1 MSLQYDEYLK
11 EHIQNVQNGLH
22 WIVDNLDLK
31 NLGISENDISQAIE
45 NIGEHDRS
53 KYDATEYRAYDDYFY
68 GGNKSYAVKT
78 AFDQAWLHHQHV
90 NPHHW
95 QYWVLINDDYSANKV
110 LPMPENYILEMIAD
124 WWSFSWREGNLMEI
138 FDWYDKHRN
147 AILFEEGTRKTVE
160 KILNEMRKVLEM
172 QKRHERPG
180 YDFDDDTPEFLH
192 SDMEEDEHQY
202 GVPEQ
207 KKFPLPDA
215 DHVRSAIRFFNW
227 VDPKYE
233 KELAKAILEKM
244 DEYGMSFDD
253 FGVGDENRFKKYM
266 PEEYLEKNEEK
277 SK

>member
-1 MSLQYDEYLK
+1 MSLEYDEYLK
-11 EHIQNVQNGLH
+11 EHIQNVTNGLR
-22 WIVDNLDLK
+22 WIADNLNLRK
-31 NLGISENDISQAIE
+31 LGISESDVSLALE
-45 NIGEHDRS
+45 NAGLHDQS
-53 KYDATEYRAYDDYFY
+53 KYDQEEYRPYDDYFY
-68 GGNKSYAVKT
+68 GGNKSHAVKT
-78 AFDQAWLHHQHV
+78 AFDEAWLHHQHV

-95 QYWVLINDDYSANKV
+95 QYWVLINDDDGVNKA
-110 LPMPENYILEMIAD
+110 LPMPTDYILEMIAD

-138 FDWYDKHRN
+138 FNWYDKHRDV
-147 AILFEEGTRKTVE
+147 ILFEEETRKTVE

-172 QKRHERPG
+172 QKRHEQPG
-180 YDFDDDTPEFLH
+180 HDFDDDAPAFLH

-253 FGVGDENRFKKYM
+253 FGVGDKNRFKKYI
-266 PEEYLEKNEEK
+266 PEEDLKDNEEK

>member
-11 EHIQNVQNGLH
+11 EHIQNVTNGLR
-22 WIVDNLDLK
+22 WMADNLNLRK
-31 NLGISENDISQAIE
+31 LGISESDISLALE
-45 NIGEHDRS
+45 NAGFHDQS
-53 KYDATEYRAYDDYFY
+53 KYDQEEYRPYDDYFY
-68 GGNKSYAVKT
+68 GGNKSHAVKT
-78 AFDQAWLHHQHV
+78 AFDLAWLHHQHE

-95 QYWVLINDDYSANKV
+95 QYWVLINDDDGMRP
-110 LPMPENYILEMIAD
+110 LPMPEAYILEMIAD
-124 WWSFSWREGNLMEI
+124 WWTFSWKNGNLMEI
-138 FDWYDKHRN
+138 FDWYDKHRVV
-147 AILFEEGTRKTVE
+147 ILLEKETRKTVE
-160 KILNEMRKVLEM
+160 SILDEMRKVLEM
-172 QKRHERPG
+172 QKRHEQPG
-180 YDFDDDTPEFLH
+180 HDFDDDTPAFLH

-253 FGVGDENRFKKYM
+253 FGVGDENRFKKYI
-266 PEEYLEKNEEK
+266 PEEDLKDNEEK